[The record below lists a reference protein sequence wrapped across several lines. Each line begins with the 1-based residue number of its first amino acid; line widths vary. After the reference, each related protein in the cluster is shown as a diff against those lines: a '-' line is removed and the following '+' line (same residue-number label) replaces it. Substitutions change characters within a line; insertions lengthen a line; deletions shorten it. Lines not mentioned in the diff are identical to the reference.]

1 MVISSHNLLA
11 SAGFGAEILIVS
23 GLDKTQLERKI
34 RLLTLASLGFQ
45 NIGKDVPYSTI
56 ASALQVDQSQVE
68 KWVIDGTVSSLSLA
82 HALIPS
88 STPRSV
94 IRAGLVSGKLSQ
106 SSRVFHITRST
117 SRVFE
122 HEQWVAL
129 EQRLVAWQTGLAAVL
144 AVVASARE
152 KGSERSIGDKNHKT
166 TSTEPAAQTQS
177 VAA

>member
-1 MVISSHNLLA
+1 M
-11 SAGFGAEILIVS
+11 
-23 GLDKTQLERKI
+23 ERKI

-45 NIGKDVPYSTI
+45 NIGKDVPYATL
-56 ASALQVDQSQVE
+56 ASALQVDQSEVE
-68 KWVIDGTVSSLSLA
+68 KWVIDGM
-82 HALIPS
+82 PS
-88 STPRSV
+88 PFTQRTPIQLTSYLV

-122 HEQWVAL
+122 RDQWAAL

-144 AVVASARE
+144 AVVTSARE
-152 KGSERSIGDKNHKT
+152 KGSERSIGDNGYKT
-166 TSTEPAAQTQS
+166 ASTEPAAQTQP

>member
-1 MVISSHNLLA
+1 M
-11 SAGFGAEILIVS
+11 
-23 GLDKTQLERKI
+23 ERKI

-45 NIGKDVPYSTI
+45 NIGRDVPYATL
-56 ASALQVDQSQVE
+56 ASALRVDQSEVE
-68 KWVIDGTVSSLSLA
+68 KWVIDGMLS
-82 HALIPS
+82 HFVYKSIPP
-88 STPRSV
+88 TPRLV

-122 HEQWVAL
+122 RDQWAAL

-152 KGSERSIGDKNHKT
+152 KGNERSIGDSNHKT
-166 TSTEPAAQTQS
+166 VSTEPAAQPQP